1 MILALILAY
10 VAVLVLLATV
20 LILSLNLVDRNANN
34 RMLIENLRDKENA
47 FCRAQNLV
55 YKKFNY
61 RLPMSDRYLS
71 IEETLHEK
79 QAKAGE

>member
-10 VAVLVLLATV
+10 LTVLILLATV
-20 LILSLNLVDRNANN
+20 LILSFSLVDRNAIIA
-34 RMLIENLRDKENA
+34 MLTENLRNNENA
-47 FCRAQNLV
+47 FCRAQDLV

-79 QAKAGE
+79 QAKVGD